1 MATLLLVHAHP
12 DDEAIATGGVMA
24 RAHDAGH
31 RVVLVTATRGELGEI
46 HNMDEASTRPRLG
59 EVRTR
64 ELEEAGRLLG
74 VDRQVFLGF
83 RDSDMAGRA
92 GNDDP
97 LSFHAAPLEV
107 AAERLAAVLRAERP
121 EVVITYTKEGTYGHP
136 DHIKAHLTT
145 VAALDL
151 LRDEGW
157 EPDRAYESALPRS
170 VVEEIR
176 ARMAAEGVSGGPPA
190 DLFGTPDAEITVTV
204 DVRDLALRKRDALAA
219 HVSQIDPRGP
229 WATMQQQVLEA
240 ALGWEHYVRSR
251 GRGGPEGTATSL
263 LDSAVC

>member
-24 RAHDAGH
+24 RAHDGGH
-31 RVVLVTATRGELGEI
+31 RVVLVTGTRGELGEV
-46 HNMDEASTRPRLG
+46 HNLDVESTQPRLG

-64 ELEEAGRLLG
+64 ELEEGNRLLG

-83 RDSDMAGRA
+83 RDSGMAGEPS
-92 GNDDP
+92 NDDP
-97 LSFHAAPLEV
+97 RSFHAAPLQV
-107 AAERLAAVLRAERP
+107 AAERLAAVLREERP
-121 EVVITYTKEGTYGHP
+121 DLVVTYGKEGTYGHP

-157 EPDRAYESALPRS
+157 EPVRAYEQAIPQS
-170 VVEEIR
+170 VVDQIR
-176 ARMAAEGVSGGPPA
+176 ARVAAQGGEDAPDA
-190 DLFGTPDAEITVTV
+190 DLQGIPDADITVTV
-204 DVRDLALRKRDALAA
+204 DVRDLVLRKRDALAK

-240 ALGWEHYVRSR
+240 ALGWEHYVRTR
-251 GRGGPEGTATSL
+251 GEGGPEGVVKSL
-263 LDSAVC
+263 LP